1 MNTSS
6 QFPYEKFCYRLEY
19 TERKENRICW
29 FECKEHLD
37 KHILKHKLKK
47 KDIKI
52 SKK

>member
-1 MNTSS
+1 MINTE
-6 QFPYEKFCYRLEY
+6 FPYEKFCYRLEY
-19 TERKENRICW
+19 TECKEKRICW

-37 KHILKHKLKK
+37 KHILRYKLKK